1 MAKDGRQ
8 QQKGEEAKQK
18 KRSVQDDDH
27 LSNCRLTRSA
37 FKKQQ
42 LQQQAE
48 GKGKKHAKKKGKKR
62 QPWWKK
68 LPTIP
73 MSSLRDFTR
82 EELQRYKTMVQQS
95 DGFDVGYVPDEI
107 FMDII
112 VPLNFENYDRGTRKI
127 YENMSKKAIQEYNAQ
142 HGTTYEFVKLIR
154 LNRKA
159 VAGRL
164 YFLTFE
170 AKEDTTD
177 AAPQNFQARV
187 FCSIHSTTEVQFCRV
202 EKQYSK
208 LPAGS

>member
-18 KRSVQDDDH
+18 KRSVQDDNH

-42 LQQQAE
+42 LQQAK
-48 GKGKKHAKKKGKKR
+48 GKGKKHAKKRGKKR

-73 MSSLRDFTR
+73 MSSLRDFTP
-82 EELQRYKTMVQQS
+82 EELQRYNTMLQQS

-127 YENMSKKAIQEYNAQ
+127 YENMSKKAIQGYNAQ
-142 HGTTYEFVKLIR
+142 HGTSYEFVKLIR

-164 YFLTFE
+164 YYLTFE

-177 AAPQNFQARV
+177 AAPQNFQALV
-187 FCSIHSTTEVQFCRV
+187 FCSIYKTTEVQFCRV
-202 EKQYSK
+202 EEQYSK
-208 LPAGS
+208 LPGS